1 MSCILLLGSHRS
13 ATAFLL
19 PLLRGVGYTVVES
32 DASAESLQEILA
44 TTVVSL
50 VITDVSS
57 PTSSFE
63 AAVKLQSE
71 IPHLKIL
78 FLSGHTHDRWH
89 GPEKLAKLNPASYY
103 MLTKPYTWAT
113 IQIAIK
119 NLRGHTAAKV
129 LRAGS
134 LPARGYQL

>member
-1 MSCILLLGSHRS
+1 MSCILLLESHRS

-19 PLLRGVGYTVVES
+19 PLLRGAGYTVVES
-32 DASAESLQEILA
+32 DASPESLQEVVS

-50 VITDVSS
+50 VIADVST
-57 PTSSFE
+57 PTSCFE
-63 AAVKLQSE
+63 AAVKLQSQ

-103 MLTKPYTWAT
+103 MLTKPFTWAT
-113 IQIAIK
+113 IQIAIN
-119 NLRGHTAAKV
+119 NLCGHKAAKV

-134 LPARGYQL
+134 LK